1 MTEKTKSRVEIIKRL
16 RSLVDSENS
25 LSDTDKCWI
34 ESLLISFGTED
45 LDEVLKTK
53 INEDPHFTYKMYE
66 KLGMIIQ
73 DIKTVKPGDIIA
85 TISENGISIIK
96 FNKLKN
102 LKKKIKIE
110 YLAMYDS
117 IYDEIYNEKSSICIP
132 SNQFHYYRRTFD
144 YEKDLL
150 DGEHEN
156 EDCSREEDVN
166 LDQQDFAKDFI
177 NELDELDREL
187 GESLEDLYEE
197 VGQQES
203 EIIGI
208 LGDNNT
214 NCHIITL
221 PDSDDEDGYHGIY
234 TYKGRVFVVA
244 NGSDSPFWVYEPEF
258 QDKIVDLLKNGKFEI
273 DNSFQ

>member
-25 LSDTDKCWI
+25 LSSSDKCWI

-45 LDEVLKTK
+45 LDEVLETK

-85 TISENGISIIK
+85 ITSESDISIIK
-96 FNKLKN
+96 FNKLK
-102 LKKKIKIE
+102 KKDEIE
-110 YLAMYDS
+110 YSVMYDS
-117 IYDEIYNEKSSICIP
+117 VCGEVFDENSSICFD
-132 SNQFHYYRRTFD
+132 SDEFHYFRRTFD
-144 YEKDLL
+144 YEKNLL
-150 DGEHEN
+150 NEEYEEEDYN
-156 EDCSREEDVN
+156 EDDEDF
-166 LDQQDFAKDFI
+166 DQQEFSENFI
-177 NELDELDREL
+177 NELTELDKEL
-187 GESLEDLYEE
+187 GDIRLDEMDDEQA
-197 VGQQES
+197 GQQEN

-221 PDSDDEDGYHGIY
+221 PDEDGYHGIY

-258 QDKIVDLLKNGKFEI
+258 QDKVVDLLKNGKFEI